1 MNHIANRSLIVD
13 ALCEELVGPSP
24 QGRAISCAG
33 HVSFSSNE
41 AFYGPWR
48 QENGEE
54 ILQRDPPIV
63 RYGVGVLYPMKSEF
77 EKEETAPEEG
87 APVVDEGRDTLLE
100 QEKLCWRWKLRGVH
114 RRQEGAFFSF
124 VSIAFWGKCSRAKP
138 RLCLA

>member
-87 APVVDEGRDTLLE
+87 APVVDEGRDITTDKFVQEVEAIEKRAGQNAEPEGDDLE
-100 QEKLCWRWKLRGVH
+100 LPTANAVQ
-114 RRQEGAFFSF
+114 
-124 VSIAFWGKCSRAKP
+124 P
-138 RLCLA
+138 